1 MYIDISAVKDCGAAS
16 IIHWP
21 SALLWTHEYI
31 RAGWSGVGSTSPLP
45 NPESVS
51 SLSKLKHSTQHLHL
65 SKKQRYKSHLIKH
78 SLLNLVLSVQVT
90 MSDVKPPTQLL
101 SEIKSANA
109 DSLKDVET
117 NVGNLSGKHDMA
129 MVSYLDK
136 YL

>member
-1 MYIDISAVKDCGAAS
+1 
-16 IIHWP
+16 
-21 SALLWTHEYI
+21 
-31 RAGWSGVGSTSPLP
+31 
-45 NPESVS
+45 
-51 SLSKLKHSTQHLHL
+51 
-65 SKKQRYKSHLIKH
+65 
-78 SLLNLVLSVQVT
+78 

-129 MVSYLDK
+129 MVSYLDI